1 MAKLSS
7 ISPKVLLV
15 LFLLLT
21 SLTYGGISLY
31 LLSSYS
37 QSTVKQLQS
46 GNSSFELES
55 AKIFMEKYLEVAE
68 DRIILAS
75 QYQGVI
81 DAASSSNI
89 EGLSFNL
96 ERFKGQNQSMQFAM
110 RDSTGQLLFEDTFRH
125 PASKQEQAIFQA
137 IANQEV
143 DDRILY
149 LLHDDT
155 NHICIKL
162 FMPLI
167 QGSDFVGV
175 LYGETAV
182 DYDDFFGSFV
192 TNRERWY
199 ELSQVSSPI
208 ASLIEQDDA
217 HTHSHNQHSHT
228 PITNKYS
235 EEDWLLTQ
243 TALTR
248 GDLVL
253 TQGVSRSFVTD
264 QLSSL
269 QKELLN
275 GLLVVLA
282 LSSILVFFIGQ
293 KLFVNPHKELAGSK
307 KLLEESN
314 KRLAE
319 QERESHLLATV
330 VKTAR
335 DGVVITDNKGR
346 IEWVNSAFERMTGY
360 RLDSIKGLRP
370 GSFLQGEGTSV
381 STANRIGS
389 AIQQGNQVKAEI
401 LNYAIDKT
409 PYWIDIDIVPLRN
422 VKGDVER
429 FIAIERDITEFKQLE
444 KELEEQAN
452 NARQANNAKSLFL
465 ATMSHEIRTPMNGLL
480 GILQMLVEDLEKA
493 EQREV
498 LQLALDSGEHLI
510 AILNDILDLAKIE
523 NDSLEI
529 DPHSFKMCDITN
541 PVLNTYQTLCSEK
554 GIEFSLLDK
563 SNASSVYSGD
573 SVRIRQVI
581 LNLVGNALK
590 FTSSGSITVSI
601 NPLNHSAMEFTVE
614 DTGIGIPAERLS
626 SIFNEF
632 EQADVST
639 TRHYGGTGLG
649 LAICHKLV
657 TLMSGK
663 LTVQSELG
671 IGSKFSFVINLPS
684 IKAEDEKHPIT
695 EQVDLSP
702 FKILVTDD
710 NKMNLI
716 IAKGFLDK
724 LNVECVTCNS
734 GFEALTHLETGHF
747 NLVIIDNHMPKMNGL
762 ETVRK
767 IRQAG
772 HDDLVIFGW
781 TADIMQTS
789 TLAFI
794 EAGANEVLTKPLIK
808 SDLVEA
814 LSRYLNQIKPIDRAS

>member
-1 MAKLSS
+1 MTKLSS
-7 ISPKVLLV
+7 ISPRVLLV
-15 LFLLLT
+15 FFLLLT

-31 LLSSYS
+31 VLSSHS

-75 QYQGVI
+75 QYQEVI
-81 DAASSSNI
+81 DAASGSNI
-89 EGLSFNL
+89 ERLSFNL
-96 ERFKGQNQSMQFAM
+96 ERFKGQNQSMQFAV
-110 RDSTGQLLFEDTFRH
+110 RDRTGQLLFEDTFRH
-125 PASKQEQAIFQA
+125 PASKQEQAIFDA

-162 FMPLI
+162 FMPLL

-182 DYDDFFGSFV
+182 DYDEFFGSFV

-208 ASLIEQDDA
+208 ASLIETDDT
-217 HTHSHNQHSHT
+217 HTHSHSHDSHT
-228 PITNKYS
+228 PFKNKYT
-235 EEDWLLTQ
+235 EEDWILTQ

-253 TQGVSRSFVTD
+253 TQGVSSSFVND
-264 QLSSL
+264 QLLSL

-275 GLLVVLA
+275 GLLIVLA

-307 KLLEESN
+307 KQLEESN
-314 KRLAE
+314 ERLAE

-346 IEWVNSAFERMTGY
+346 IEWVNRAFERMTGY

-381 STANRIGS
+381 STASRIGS
-389 AIQQGNQVKAEI
+389 AIRQGNQVKAEI

-422 VKGDVER
+422 IEGEVER
-429 FIAIERDITEFKQLE
+429 FIAIERDITEFKKLE

-452 NARQANNAKSLFL
+452 NARQANDAKSLFL

-529 DPHSFKMCDITN
+529 DPHSFKMYDITN

-554 GIEFSLLDK
+554 GIEFSLLNDCD
-563 SNASSVYSGD
+563 ASCSYKGD

-590 FTSSGSITVSI
+590 FTKYGSINVTI
-601 NPLNHSAMEFTVE
+601 KPLGNSLIEFAVE
-614 DTGIGIPAERLS
+614 DSGIGIPSERLN

-639 TRHYGGTGLG
+639 TRNYGGTGLG
-649 LAICHKLV
+649 LAISHKLV
-657 TLMSGK
+657 TLMKGQLNVK
-663 LTVQSELG
+663 SELG
-671 IGSKFSFVINLPS
+671 IGSRFSFVINLPAVAVEHQKS
-684 IKAEDEKHPIT
+684 PTKQE
-695 EQVDLSP
+695 VDLTP
-702 FKILVTDD
+702 FRVLVTDD
-710 NKMNLI
+710 NKMNRI
-716 IAKGFLDK
+716 IANGFLDK
-724 LNVECVTCNS
+724 LNVECVTCDN
-734 GFEALTHLETGHF
+734 GYDTLTHLETGHF
-747 NLVIIDNHMPKMNGL
+747 NLAIIDNHMPKMNGL

-772 HDDLVIFGW
+772 HVDLVIFGW

-789 TLAFI
+789 TQAFI

-814 LSRYLNQIKPIDRAS
+814 LSRYLKKIKKVDRAS

>member
-1 MAKLSS
+1 MTKLSS

-31 LLSSYS
+31 VLSNHS

-46 GNSSFELES
+46 GNSRFELES

-75 QYQGVI
+75 QHQGVI
-81 DAASSSNI
+81 DAVSSSNI
-89 EGLSFNL
+89 ERLSFHL
-96 ERFKGQNQSMQFAM
+96 ERFKGQNQSMQFAV
-110 RDSTGQLLFEDTFRH
+110 RDRTGQLLFEDTFRH
-125 PASKQEQAIFQA
+125 PASKQEQAIFDA
-137 IANQEV
+137 IASEEV

-162 FMPLI
+162 FIPLY
-167 QGSDFVGV
+167 QAVDFTGV

-182 DYDDFFGSFV
+182 DYKEFFGTFV

-199 ELSQVSSPI
+199 ELSQVNFPI
-208 ASLIEQDDA
+208 ASLIEANDL
-217 HTHSHNQHSHT
+217 NNVNSHT
-228 PITNKYS
+228 SVENKYN

-243 TALTR
+243 TALNR

-264 QLSSL
+264 QLLSL

-275 GLLVVLA
+275 GLLIVLA
-282 LSSILVFFIGQ
+282 FSSILVFLMGQ
-293 KLFVNPHKELAGSK
+293 KLFVNPHRELEGSK
-307 KLLEESN
+307 KLLEKSN

-319 QERESHLLATV
+319 QERESHLLAMV

-335 DGVVITDNKGR
+335 DGVVITDKQGR
-346 IEWVNSAFERMTGY
+346 IDWVNSAFETMTGF
-360 RLDSIKGLRP
+360 RLDSVKGLKP
-370 GSFLQGEGTSV
+370 GSFLQGEDTCLE
-381 STANRIGS
+381 TARRIGS
-389 AIQQGNQVKAEI
+389 AVHKGNQVKAEI

-409 PYWIDIDIVPLRN
+409 PFWVDIDIVPLRN
-422 VKGDVER
+422 EEGDVER
-429 FIAIERDITEFKQLE
+429 FIAIERDITDFKKLE
-444 KELEEQAN
+444 SKLEEQVNKAH
-452 NARQANNAKSLFL
+452 QANDAKSLFL

-480 GILQMLVEDLEKA
+480 GILQMLVDDLEHE
-493 EQREV
+493 EQRGV
-498 LQLALDSGEHLI
+498 LRLALGSGEHLI

-523 NDSLEI
+523 NDCLEI
-529 DPHSFKMCDITN
+529 DPHPFKMSDITN

-554 GIEFSLLDK
+554 GIGFSLLDD
-563 SNASSVYSGD
+563 SNAAFSYYGD

-590 FTSSGSITVSI
+590 FTESGSINVTI
-601 NPLNHSAMEFTVE
+601 KPLGKSAIEFAVE
-614 DTGIGIPAERLS
+614 DSGIGIPNERIS
-626 SIFNEF
+626 SIFNQF

-639 TRHYGGTGLG
+639 TRNYGGTGLG

-657 TLMSGK
+657 TMMNGK
-663 LTVQSELG
+663 LNVKSELG
-671 IGSKFSFVINLPS
+671 IGSHFSFVIDLPTVAS
-684 IKAEDEKHPIT
+684 EDKNSLTTQE
-695 EQVDLSP
+695 VDLTP
-702 FKILVTDD
+702 FKVLVTDD
-710 NKMNLI
+710 NKMNRI
-716 IAKGFLDK
+716 IANGFLDK
-724 LNVECVTCNS
+724 LNIECITCDN
-734 GFEALTHLETGHF
+734 GYDALTHIETGHF
-747 NLVIIDNHMPKMNGL
+747 NLAIIDNHMPKMTGL

-789 TLAFI
+789 TQAFI

-808 SDLVEA
+808 SDLVDA
-814 LSRYLNQIKPIDRAS
+814 LSRYLNQIKKVNRAS

>member
-31 LLSSYS
+31 VLTNHS

-46 GNSSFELES
+46 GNSRFELES

-68 DRIILAS
+68 DRIVLAS

-81 DAASSSNI
+81 DAASSSDI
-89 EGLSFNL
+89 ERLSFNL
-96 ERFKGQNQSMQFAM
+96 ERFKGQNQSMQFAV
-110 RDSTGQLLFEDTFRH
+110 RDRTGQLLFEDTFRH
-125 PASKQEQAIFQA
+125 PASKQEQAIFNA

-143 DDRILY
+143 EERILY
-149 LLHDDT
+149 LLHDDA

-162 FMPLI
+162 FMPLYKN
-167 QGSDFVGV
+167 GDFTGV

-199 ELSQVSSPI
+199 ELSQTESPI
-208 ASLIEQDDA
+208 ASLIETDA
-217 HTHSHNQHSHT
+217 PHTHSDHSHT
-228 PITNKYS
+228 TVKNKYS
-235 EEDWLLTQ
+235 EEEWLLTQ
-243 TALTR
+243 TELTR
-248 GDLVL
+248 GGLVL
-253 TQGVSRSFVTD
+253 TQGISRAFVTE
-264 QLSSL
+264 QLLSL

-275 GLLVVLA
+275 GLLIVLA
-282 LSSILVFFIGQ
+282 LGSILVFLMGQ
-293 KLFVNPHKELAGSK
+293 KLFVNPHRELEGSK

-335 DGVVITDNKGR
+335 DGVVITDKKGR
-346 IEWVNSAFERMTGY
+346 IEWVNSAFETMTGY
-360 RLDSIKGLRP
+360 HLDSIKGLRP
-370 GSFLQGEGTSV
+370 GAFLQGEDTCLK
-381 STANRIGS
+381 TASRIGS
-389 AIQQGNQVKAEI
+389 AIQKGNQVKAEI
-401 LNYAIDKT
+401 LNYALDKT

-422 VKGDVER
+422 DKGDVER
-429 FIAIERDITEFKQLE
+429 FIAIERNITEFKKL
-444 KELEEQAN
+444 ELELEDQAN
-452 NARQANNAKSLFL
+452 KASQASEAKSLFL

-480 GILQMLVEDLEKA
+480 GILQMLVDDLEKE
-493 EQREV
+493 EQKEV
-498 LQLALDSGEHLI
+498 LRLALGSGEHLI

-523 NDSLEI
+523 KDSLEI
-529 DPHSFKMCDITN
+529 DSHPFKMSEITN

-554 GIEFSLLDK
+554 GIGFSLLDD
-563 SNASSVYSGD
+563 SDAAFSYDGD

-590 FTSSGSITVSI
+590 FTESGSINVTI
-601 NPLNHSAMEFTVE
+601 KPIGGSAMEFAVE
-614 DTGIGIPAERLS
+614 DSGIGIPNSRLS

-632 EQADVST
+632 EQADLST
-639 TRHYGGTGLG
+639 TRNYGGTGLG

-657 TLMSGK
+657 TLMNGQ
-663 LTVQSELG
+663 LHVTSELDT
-671 IGSKFSFVINLPS
+671 GSRFSFVIDLPTVAS
-684 IKAEDEKHPIT
+684 EDEEIT
-695 EQVDLSP
+695 TTQEVDLTP
-702 FKILVTDD
+702 FKVLVTDD
-710 NKMNLI
+710 NKMNLL
-716 IAKGFLDK
+716 IANGFLDK
-724 LNVECVTCNS
+724 LNVECLTCNN
-734 GFEALTHLETGHF
+734 GYEALAHLETGRF
-747 NLVIIDNHMPKMNGL
+747 NLAIIDNHMPNMNGL
-762 ETVRK
+762 ETVKK
-767 IRQAG
+767 IREAG

-789 TLAFI
+789 TQAFL

-808 SDLVEA
+808 DDLVEA
-814 LSRYLNQIKPIDRAS
+814 LSRYLNHIKTVDRAS

>member
-1 MAKLSS
+1 MTKLSS

-31 LLSSYS
+31 VLSNHS

-46 GNSSFELES
+46 GNSRFELES

-81 DAASSSNI
+81 DAVSSSNI
-89 EGLSFNL
+89 ERLSFHL
-96 ERFKGQNQSMQFAM
+96 ERFKGQNQSMQFAV
-110 RDSTGQLLFEDTFRH
+110 RDRTGQLLFEDTFRH
-125 PASKQEQAIFQA
+125 PASKQEQTIFMA
-137 IANQEV
+137 MANQEV
-143 DDRILY
+143 DERILY
-149 LLHDDT
+149 LLHDDA

-162 FMPLI
+162 FMPLY
-167 QGSDFVGV
+167 QAGDFKGV

-182 DYDDFFGSFV
+182 DYDEFFGSFV
-192 TNRERWY
+192 TNRKRWY
-199 ELSQVSSPI
+199 ELSQIVPPV
-208 ASLIEQDDA
+208 ASLTETDETHA
-217 HTHSHNQHSHT
+217 HSHHSHT
-228 PITNKYS
+228 IAKNKYN
-235 EEDWLLTQ
+235 EEEWLLTQ

-248 GDLVL
+248 GGLVL
-253 TQGVSRSFVTD
+253 TQGVSSSFVNN
-264 QLSSL
+264 QLLRL
-269 QKELLN
+269 QKDLLN
-275 GLLVVLA
+275 GLLIVLVI
-282 LSSILVFFIGQ
+282 SSIFVFLMGQ
-293 KLFVNPHKELAGSK
+293 KLFVNPHRELEGSK

-335 DGVVITDNKGR
+335 DGVVITDKKGR
-346 IEWVNSAFERMTGY
+346 IEWVNSAFETMTGY
-360 RLDSIKGLRP
+360 RLDSVKGLKP
-370 GSFLQGEGTSV
+370 GSFLQGEETCLD
-381 STANRIGS
+381 TACRIGS
-389 AIQQGNQVKAEI
+389 AIHKGDQVKAEI
-401 LNYAIDKT
+401 LNYSIDKT
-409 PYWIDIDIVPLRN
+409 AYWIDIDIVPLRN
-422 VKGDVER
+422 AIGEVER
-429 FIAIERDITEFKQLE
+429 FIAIERDITDFKKLE
-444 KELEEQAN
+444 LKLEDQAN
-452 NARQANNAKSLFL
+452 KAHQANNAKSLFL

-480 GILQMLVEDLEKA
+480 GILQMLVDDLEKK

-498 LQLALDSGEHLI
+498 LRLALDSGEHLI

-529 DPHSFKMCDITN
+529 DPHPFKMSDITN

-554 GIEFSLLDK
+554 GIEFSLLDN
-563 SNASSVYSGD
+563 SDAAFSYHGD

-590 FTSSGSITVSI
+590 FTASGSITVSI
-601 NPLNHSAMEFTVE
+601 NPQDHSAMEFTVE
-614 DTGIGIPAERLS
+614 DTGIGIPTERLS

-639 TRHYGGTGLG
+639 TRNYGGTGLG

-657 TLMSGK
+657 TLMNGQ
-663 LTVQSELG
+663 LHVTSELDV
-671 IGSKFSFVINLPS
+671 GSRFSFIINLPVVAS
-684 IKAEDEKHPIT
+684 KDEKISTTPGI
-695 EQVDLSP
+695 DLTP
-702 FKILVTDD
+702 FKVLVTDD
-710 NKMNLI
+710 NRMNLI

-734 GFEALTHLETGHF
+734 GCEALTHLETGRF

-772 HDDLVIFGW
+772 HNDLVIFGW

-808 SDLVEA
+808 SDLVDA
-814 LSRYLNQIKPIDRAS
+814 LSRYRNLIKKVNRAS